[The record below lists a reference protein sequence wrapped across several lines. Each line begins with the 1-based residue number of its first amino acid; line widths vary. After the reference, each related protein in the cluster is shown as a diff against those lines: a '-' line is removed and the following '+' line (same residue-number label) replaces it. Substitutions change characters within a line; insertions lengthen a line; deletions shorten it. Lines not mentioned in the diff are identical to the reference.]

1 MYNDIRVA
9 PNNLYGKEIRPLDE
23 NRKQNQF
30 EFSEFMKNPIQK
42 EQHPQNTINLSS
54 LGAPAGFCADV
65 SMLSREDADA
75 LGIIQLNSNPYLL

>member
-1 MYNDIRVA
+1 
-9 PNNLYGKEIRPLDE
+9 
-23 NRKQNQF
+23 
-30 EFSEFMKNPIQK
+30 MKNPIQK
-42 EQHPQNTINLSS
+42 EQRPQNTINLSS